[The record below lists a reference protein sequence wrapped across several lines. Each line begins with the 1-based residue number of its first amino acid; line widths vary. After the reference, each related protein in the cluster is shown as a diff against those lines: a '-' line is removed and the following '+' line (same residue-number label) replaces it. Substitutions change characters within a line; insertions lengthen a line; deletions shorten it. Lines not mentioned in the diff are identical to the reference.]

1 MDIILYN
8 PLSNKGKNIKIAEKL
23 AKRALKKDI
32 DTEIINLLEID
43 DVREFLN
50 GYDAHDRMILIGGDG
65 TLNRVVNQ
73 IRGIK
78 VKPQI
83 YMYKAGTGN
92 DFMRSVKVKNGLVDV
107 KPHLE
112 NLPILKVNDKEELF
126 LNGAGVGLDGLVCY
140 NVNRSK
146 EAKSKSN
153 YFKNAF
159 KSFMNYEPVSV
170 LIDVDGKHWEEN
182 KVWFVTAM
190 NAPFFGGGMKL
201 APKMKRGLDHLELV
215 VIKKIPRWLII
226 IIFPTIYLGWHKIF
240 SSFVKFYKG
249 NHIKVEMLTDS
260 YLQRD
265 GEHEFPVRKFEVI
278 KHNIKK

>member
-8 PLSNKGKNIKIAEKL
+8 PLSSKGKNIKIAEKL
-23 AKRALKKDI
+23 EKKTI
-32 DTEIINLLEID
+32 NKGVEVKIVNLLEID
-43 DVREFLN
+43 NVEKFLN
-50 GYDAHDRMILIGGDG
+50 GYNAQDRMILIGGDG

-73 IRGIK
+73 ISGIEI
-78 VKPQI
+78 KPQVF
-83 YMYKAGTGN
+83 MYKAGTGN
-92 DFMRSVKVKNGLVDV
+92 DFMRSVKAKNKLVDI
-107 KPHLE
+107 KPYLK
-112 NLPILKVNDKEELF
+112 NLPTLKVNGKTELF
-126 LNGAGVGLDGLVCY
+126 LNGTGVGLDGLVCY

-159 KSFMNYEPVSV
+159 KSFMSYEPGSAM
-170 LIDVDGKHWEEN
+170 IEIDGKSFEEN

-190 NAPFFGGGMKL
+190 NAPYFGGGMKL

-226 IIFPTIYLGWHKIF
+226 IIFPTIYLGWHRIF
-240 SSFVKFYKG
+240 KRYVSFYQG

-265 GEHEFPVRKFEVI
+265 GEHEFPVRTFEAV
-278 KHNIKK
+278 KQQKK